1 MAKTLVVTGAA
12 GALGSALVRHLV
24 GEGHK
29 VVALD
34 TPRGKD
40 RLAALEQELR
50 GSCFG
55 HSMDVASALEWIE
68 VVARIEK
75 EIGAPDGA
83 VLVAG
88 GWQGGSSFHA
98 EVDDS
103 TWRAMMSTNLDT
115 AERSMRALLPGMVA
129 RRSGS
134 VVVIGSRAVERP
146 WTSGGAAAY
155 AASKHALNALTANL
169 RMELAADFPAIHVTT
184 VLPGVVATD
193 FGKNARHGGFD
204 SRALPAAQPVDVGDE
219 LRLVL
224 HVDFSLRTKH
234 TASAAQASSTPL
246 RRITFSGRPPSRLS

>member
-68 VVARIEK
+68 VVGRIEK

-88 GWQGGSSFHA
+88 GWQGGSPFHA

-103 TWRAMMSTNLDT
+103 TWRAMMSMNLDT

-155 AASKHALNALTANL
+155 AASKAALVALAQVVASEVLDHGVRINA
-169 RMELAADFPAIHVTT
+169 
-184 VLPGVVATD
+184 VLPSALDTPANRASMPGADPTRWVSTESLSQVIAFLLSD
-193 FGKNARHGGFD
+193 GARDISGAAIPVYG
-204 SRALPAAQPVDVGDE
+204 RA
-219 LRLVL
+219 
-224 HVDFSLRTKH
+224 
-234 TASAAQASSTPL
+234 
-246 RRITFSGRPPSRLS
+246 

>member
-68 VVARIEK
+68 VVGRIEK
-75 EIGAPDGA
+75 EIGVPDGA

-88 GWQGGSSFHA
+88 GWQGGSPFHA

-103 TWRAMMSTNLDT
+103 TWRAMMSMNLDT

-155 AASKHALNALTANL
+155 AASKAALVALAQVVASEVLDHGVRINA
-169 RMELAADFPAIHVTT
+169 
-184 VLPGVVATD
+184 VLPSALDTPANRASMPGADPTRWVSTESLSQVIAFLLSD
-193 FGKNARHGGFD
+193 GARDISGAAIPVYG
-204 SRALPAAQPVDVGDE
+204 RA
-219 LRLVL
+219 
-224 HVDFSLRTKH
+224 
-234 TASAAQASSTPL
+234 
-246 RRITFSGRPPSRLS
+246 